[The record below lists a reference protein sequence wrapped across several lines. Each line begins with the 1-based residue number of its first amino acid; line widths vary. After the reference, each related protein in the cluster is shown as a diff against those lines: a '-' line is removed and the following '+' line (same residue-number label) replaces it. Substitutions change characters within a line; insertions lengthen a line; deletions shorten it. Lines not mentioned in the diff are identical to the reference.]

1 MTQTYRN
8 IGTKITVVQNGQ
20 RKGLFGAQGL
30 MDKARQIA
38 QTRGIEAA
46 RQAAYGTM
54 MPYEFQIP
62 TQDELL
68 CNVGSS
74 VINGLV
80 LKAVGT
86 GRDTT
91 YGTGTGDIAIEF
103 DGVKIDVTR
112 DNNIK
117 EESII
122 KRSGTIKEYIQHK
135 DYEVTISGTLRTI
148 NKLQFPISELRM
160 LTQLLEEGKV
170 FDVANVFIESFG
182 ISKLVMAKLEMKQSE
197 MQYFNIMPFS
207 LTMKSDTNYDFLVE
221 DM

>member
-1 MTQTYRN
+1 MTQAYRN

-46 RQAAYGTM
+46 RQAVYGTM

-68 CNVGSS
+68 CNAGSS

-91 YGTGTGDIAIEF
+91 YGTSTGDIAIEF
-103 DGVKIDVTR
+103 DGVKIDITR
-112 DNNIK
+112 ENNIK

-135 DYEVTISGTLRTI
+135 DYVVIVSGILKTDGK
-148 NKLQFPISELRM
+148 NKFPTTELRQ
-160 LTQLLEEGKV
+160 LVQLLEEGIM
-170 FDVANVFIESFG
+170 FDVANVYIESFN
-182 ISKLVMAKLEMKQSE
+182 ISKMVLTKLEAKQE
-197 MQYFNIMPFS
+197 DMRYFNVLPFK
-207 LTMKSDTNYDFLVE
+207 LEFKSDTNYDFLVE

>member
-1 MTQTYRN
+1 MTQVYRN
-8 IGTKITVVQNGQ
+8 IGTKITVVQDGK
-20 RKGLFGAQGL
+20 RMGIFAAQG
-30 MDKARQIA
+30 MTDMARQIA

-46 RQAAYGTM
+46 RQAAYGIM

-122 KRSGTIKEYIQHK
+122 KRSGTIKEYIQHN
-135 DYEVTISGTLRTI
+135 DYTVTISGTLRTD
-148 NKLQFPISELRM
+148 NKLKFPTSELRQVA
-160 LTQLLEEGKV
+160 QLLEEGKT
-170 FDVANVFIESFG
+170 FDVANVFVESFG
-182 ISKLVMAKLEMKQSE
+182 ISKLVMKSMEFKQHD
-197 MQYFNIMPFS
+197 MHYFNILPFT

-221 DM
+221 DL

>member
-1 MTQTYRN
+1 MTQAYRN
-8 IGTKITVVQNGQ
+8 IGTKITVVQDGK
-20 RKGLFGAQGL
+20 RMGIFAAQG
-30 MDKARQIA
+30 MADMAAQIA
-38 QTRGIEAA
+38 QTRGIEAS
-46 RQAAYGTM
+46 RQAAYGTL

-68 CNVGSS
+68 CNAGSS

-91 YGTGTGDIAIEF
+91 YGASTGDIAIEF
-103 DGVKIDVTR
+103 DGVKIDITR
-112 DNNIK
+112 ENNIK

-135 DYEVTISGTLRTI
+135 DYVVIVSGILKTDGK
-148 NKLQFPISELRM
+148 NKFPTTELRQ
-160 LTQLLEEGKV
+160 LVQLLEEGTV
-170 FDVANVFIESFG
+170 FDVANVYIESFN
-182 ISKLVMAKLEMKQSE
+182 ISKMVLTKLEAKQE
-197 MQYFNIMPFS
+197 DMRYFNVLPFK
-207 LTMKSDTNYDFLVE
+207 LEFKSDTNYDFLVE

>member
-91 YGTGTGDIAIEF
+91 YGTSTGDIAIEF
-103 DGVKIDVTR
+103 DGVKIDITR
-112 DNNIK
+112 ENNIK

-135 DYEVTISGTLRTI
+135 DYVVIVSGILKTDGK
-148 NKLQFPISELRM
+148 NKFPTTELRQ
-160 LTQLLEEGKV
+160 LVRLLEEGTV
-170 FDVANVFIESFG
+170 FDVANVYIESFN
-182 ISKLVMAKLEMKQSE
+182 ISKMVLTKLEAKQE
-197 MQYFNIMPFS
+197 DMRYFNVLPFK
-207 LTMKSDTNYDFLVE
+207 LEFKSDTNYDFLVE